1 MFAPS
6 LFIGAMLGSGFGQ
19 AAHAVAPG
27 SALTPGAYALVGMG
41 AVFAG
46 AARAPITAL
55 IILFELTGEYSIIL
69 PLMIAIV
76 VATAVSELLSQDTI
90 YTLKLRR
97 RGIDINRP
105 RVPSVMRTV
114 SIGAAMTALPNG
126 VNAQEPLEA
135 VADRLGGQPHLTLPV
150 VDDDGAFAGVIG
162 VLDVEEHLG
171 RGSHAVAGDVARTP
185 APLHLDDTLEQ
196 AIRALARGA
205 DSGLPV
211 RAAHDGDIVGWV
223 THCDILHAYHDERSG

>member
-1 MFAPS
+1 
-6 LFIGAMLGSGFGQ
+6 
-19 AAHAVAPG
+19 
-27 SALTPGAYALVGMG
+27 MG

-76 VATAVSELLSQDTI
+76 VATAVSERLSQDTI

-97 RGIDINRP
+97 RGIDIDRP

-114 SIGAAMTALPNG
+114 SIGAAMTPLPSG
-126 VNAQEPLEA
+126 VSAQEPLEA
-135 VADRLGGQPHLTLPV
+135 VADRLGGQPDLTLPV
-150 VDDDGAFAGVIG
+150 VDDDGAFVGVIG

-171 RGSHAVAGDVARTP
+171 RGSRTVAGDVARSP
-185 APLHLDDTLEQ
+185 APLHVDDTLER
-196 AIRALARGA
+196 AIRALALGG

-223 THCDILHAYHDERSG
+223 THRDILHAYHDERERLTPDGDGRPPAPKAPPPLADDASRAPST